1 MFRLAPPAT
10 GATKQ
15 LSQAE
20 NVELRRRYRQ
30 FGLAVGM
37 LISGTANTLTCKQAF
52 SAVSD
57 RHVFNH
63 PFVQAGAMF
72 MGEIGCMAYYVT
84 SCWWRGRRVHWPT
97 LTVFLSFA
105 LPAACDIVGTSTMY
119 VGLTM
124 TSASTYQ
131 MLRGSV
137 VIFTGLMS
145 RLMLQRLTHLH
156 QWCGMVL
163 VFLGALVVGSTSVLQ
178 PDAPAEAATPS
189 SNALLGDLL
198 VVFSQLFTS
207 LQMVLEERFVTGHR
221 MPALVAVGCE
231 GAWGLVGLGS
241 LLVAMQHVRPGGVP
255 IEDSADAFRQIRD
268 SWFLLAMLLSNALSI
283 AFFNGFGMTIT
294 KTSSAAYRVVL
305 DSLRTGLVWLF
316 GLASGAEHFHLL
328 QILGFA
334 LMVTG
339 TTTYNET
346 LRLPCLRYPDAAE
359 RAAEEEKREHAA
371 SRTQPLLPMPSSPT
385 SPSFNADKFFQ
396 LSPKLTRMIVQ
407 PK

>member
-84 SCWWRGRRVHWPT
+84 SCWWRGRHVHWPT

-207 LQMVLEERFVTGHR
+207 LQARRARFQPVCLLLLLGVLHHR
-221 MPALVAVGCE
+221 PHSPATAASTACPAADGPG
-231 GAWGLVGLGS
+231 GALRHRPSHARPRRCGLRGGVGLG
-241 LLVAMQHVRPGGVP
+241 R
-255 IEDSADAFRQIRD
+255 
-268 SWFLLAMLLSNALSI
+268 WLS
-283 AFFNGFGMTIT
+283 
-294 KTSSAAYRVVL
+294 
-305 DSLRTGLVWLF
+305 
-316 GLASGAEHFHLL
+316 
-328 QILGFA
+328 
-334 LMVTG
+334 
-339 TTTYNET
+339 
-346 LRLPCLRYPDAAE
+346 
-359 RAAEEEKREHAA
+359 RAVH
-371 SRTQPLLPMPSSPT
+371 PP
-385 SPSFNADKFFQ
+385 
-396 LSPKLTRMIVQ
+396 V
-407 PK
+407 